1 MFATGSLEKP
11 GLKKAI
17 DELLV
22 EMGKVKADSDEYA
35 QMADQLVKLYNLK
48 EVDSKRRVSLDT
60 LAAVIG
66 NVVVAAMIIDHERE
80 HVVTSKVMTFVQKL
94 KITSF

>member
-1 MFATGSLEKP
+1 MFASGSPVKSS
-11 GLKKAI
+11 LKKAI
-17 DELLV
+17 DKLLA

-35 QMADQLVKLYNLK
+35 QMADQLVKLYNLQ

-60 LAAVIG
+60 LAAVFG
-66 NVVVAAMIIDHERE
+66 NIVVAAMIIDHERE
-80 HVVTSKVMTFVQKL
+80 HVVTSKVFTFVQKL